1 MWSKEYRKEYYRK
14 WYSKRRIGKNQ
25 EIENLPY
32 EEWKDVVYD
41 RFKKHYD
48 FTGQYQISNYGRLKS
63 LERDIIMKDGR
74 TKHCYTRIIKP
85 SNARGYYQYQFDRGN
100 ILGMHTSISANRL
113 VGLLFIPIPK
123 RLQHFDIDVLEVNHI
138 DEDKHNNIY
147 IEGHP
152 ELSNLEWVTREEN
165 VNHATAQERKAL
177 SFKKNNDM
185 GTVYQKM
192 LETRIKNKSARC
204 PRKVKAINIEDGS
217 VLYFNSIKGAARYLK
232 KNGYGNI
239 WKCLNGQITNVYG
252 YKWEYE

>member
-1 MWSKEYRKEYYRK
+1 MWTNEYRKEYYRK

-25 EIENLPY
+25 DIEDLPY

-63 LERDIIMKDGR
+63 LERDVIMKDGR
-74 TKHCYTRIIKP
+74 RKHCYTRIIRP

-100 ILGMHTSISANRL
+100 ILGMNTRIVANRL
-113 VGLLFIPIPK
+113 VGLLFIPIPE
-123 RLQHFDIDVLEVNHI
+123 RLKDYDIDILEVNHI
-138 DEDKHNNIY
+138 DENKHNNVY

-165 VNHATAQERKAL
+165 VNHATAQERKVL
-177 SFKKNNDM
+177 SFKNNND
-185 GTVYQKM
+185 TTEVYKKM
-192 LETRIKNKSARC
+192 MDTRIKNNSVGC
-204 PRKVKAINIEDGS
+204 PRKIKAISIEDGS
-217 VLYFNSIKGAARYLK
+217 VIHFNSIMEAARYLNK
-232 KNGYGNI
+232 KGHGNI

-252 YKWEYE
+252 YRWEYE